1 MILPGSRES
10 SANRDTKFG
19 QDTQRPVNSNAI
31 AQAGNVIIATIDSEI
46 RNCLT
51 EILQTSRLNA
61 IWVKTVE
68 EVKSRLTLGNIVGCL
83 CGFWL
88 ADGTYRDIVRCV
100 KRRPT
105 QVPLGILCPPTCSQE
120 QQELLAA
127 LNIGTLGFICYPYQ
141 GQDLERIFFANVQSN
156 ASEIRV
162 PPPSEDSTDNVF
174 ASPGLRRAS

>member
-1 MILPGSRES
+1 MILPGARES
-10 SANRDTKFG
+10 SANLDTKSG
-19 QDTQRPVNSNAI
+19 QDTQRQIDSKPIVRP
-31 AQAGNVIIATIDSEI
+31 GNVIIATIDCEV
-46 RNCLT
+46 RNSLT
-51 EILQTSRLNA
+51 EILQTLALNA

-105 QVPLGILCPPTCSQE
+105 PVPLGILCPPACSQE

-127 LNIGTLGFICYPYQ
+127 LNIGTLGFICYPYR
-141 GQDLERIFFANVQSN
+141 GQDFERIFFANVQSH
-156 ASEIRV
+156 ASELRV
-162 PPPSEDSTDNVF
+162 PPPSEDSMDSVF
-174 ASPGLRRAS
+174 ASRGLRRAS